1 MFSVVSFLITL
12 RETIEA
18 ALIIG
23 ILLVY
28 VVKIEQKKLR
38 KDIWIGTA
46 VGIIV
51 SIGAAFAFNYLLGGF
66 EQYEEVIEGFSMI
79 FAAILLSWMI
89 VWMRRIGK
97 DIQHKLESR
106 IEQSIKSQQRLGI
119 ISLAFISVLREGIE
133 TVIFLTGIE
142 ATGETPM
149 AILWSSLFG
158 IAVAVILA
166 FVIFLSGKKINLK
179 MFFNITSIVLLIFAA
194 GMLAHGV
201 HELQELGWFGS
212 ESHFFQQVVWDTS
225 GVLNDKTSELGLF
238 LRALFGYQDKPTW
251 LELIT
256 YIGYYLILSA
266 ILVTFSR
273 LNKRKQLKSKM
284 NVENKQIPSS

>member
-28 VVKIEQKKLR
+28 VIKIEQKKLR

-46 VGIIV
+46 IGLIV

-66 EQYEEVIEGFSMI
+66 EQYEEIIEGFSMI

-89 VWMRRIGK
+89 VWMRRTGR
-97 DIQHKLESR
+97 DIQDKLESR

-133 TVIFLTGIE
+133 TVIFLAGIE
-142 ATGETPM
+142 ATGEAPI
-149 AILWSSLFG
+149 AILWSGLFG
-158 IAVAVILA
+158 VVVAVIIAL
-166 FVIFLSGKKINLK
+166 VIFLSGKRINMKL
-179 MFFNITSIVLLIFAA
+179 FFNITSIVLIIFAA

-212 ESHFFQQVVWDTS
+212 ENHFFQRVVWDTS
-225 GVLNDKTSELGLF
+225 GVLNDKTTELGLF

-251 LELIT
+251 LELII
-256 YIGYYLILSA
+256 YVGYYLVLTA
-266 ILVTFSR
+266 VLVSFNR
-273 LNKRKQLKSKM
+273 LNKRKKLKSKVI
-284 NVENKQIPSS
+284 VEETQIPSS

>member
-18 ALIIG
+18 ALIVG
-23 ILLVY
+23 ILLIY
-28 VVKIEQKKLR
+28 VIKIEKKKLR

-46 VGIIV
+46 AGIIV

-66 EQYEEVIEGFSMI
+66 AQYEEIIEGFSMI

-89 VWMRRIGK
+89 VWMRRTGR
-97 DIQHKLESR
+97 DMRDKLESR
-106 IEQSIKSQQRLGI
+106 IDQSIRREQRLGI

-133 TVIFLTGIE
+133 TVIFLAGIE
-142 ATGETPM
+142 ATGETPLV
-149 AILWSSLFG
+149 ILWSGLFG
-158 IAVAVILA
+158 IVVAVIIA
-166 FVIFLSGKKINLK
+166 VMIFLSGKRINMKL
-179 MFFNITSIVLLIFAA
+179 FFNVTSIVLLIFAA

-201 HELQELGWFGS
+201 HELQELGWFGA
-212 ESHFFQQVVWDTS
+212 ENHFFQHVVWDIS

-251 LELIT
+251 LELIV
-256 YIGYYLILSA
+256 YVGYYLMLST
-266 ILVTFSR
+266 ILVLFNK
-273 LNKRKQLKSKM
+273 LDKRKKLKSKM
-284 NVENKQIPSS
+284 IVEETKIPSS

>member
-28 VVKIEQKKLR
+28 VIKIEQKKLR

-46 VGIIV
+46 IGLIV

-66 EQYEEVIEGFSMI
+66 EQYEEIIEGFSMI

-89 VWMRRIGK
+89 VWMRRTGR
-97 DIQHKLESR
+97 DIQDKLESR

-133 TVIFLTGIE
+133 TVIFL
-142 ATGETPM
+142 
-149 AILWSSLFG
+149 
-158 IAVAVILA
+158 
-166 FVIFLSGKKINLK
+166 
-179 MFFNITSIVLLIFAA
+179 A
-194 GMLAHGV
+194 G
-201 HELQELGWFGS
+201 
-212 ESHFFQQVVWDTS
+212 
-225 GVLNDKTSELGLF
+225 
-238 LRALFGYQDKPTW
+238 
-251 LELIT
+251 
-256 YIGYYLILSA
+256 
-266 ILVTFSR
+266 
-273 LNKRKQLKSKM
+273 
-284 NVENKQIPSS
+284 